1 MMAGL
6 WRKNTIKQD
15 VNFNAVFSKRDQRGK
30 VFDTPN
36 WPYKPNMDSIAL
48 MDLKPTQCR
57 FPLAGGLYCGHGT
70 EAGRS
75 YCPEHHKLCYVAGS
89 GKKS

>member
-1 MMAGL
+1 MAGL

-15 VNFNAVFSKRDQRGK
+15 ANFNAVFSKRESRGQK
-30 VFDTPN
+30 YAEPK
-36 WPYKPNMDSIAL
+36 WPHKAAKDAVPFL
-48 MDLKPTQCR
+48 DLKPGQCR

-75 YCPEHHKLCYVAGS
+75 YCPEHHKICYVEKTKGN
-89 GKKS
+89 